1 MSTFAKLEENYDLKE
16 TLVDTIKIDL
26 IRQFKMCVDDINTE
40 IIVINESNVKQYED
54 LNEVLI
60 NLRRLDSKWNIDSNS
75 DKPWKFKY
83 MLEENLRR
91 RILEI
96 NISDLDTIDIDGY
109 EKFHDALRDLRAE
122 DPGWSINNTRRSFL
136 VLLNSEDIGLM
147 NNHLESREKRL
158 ME

>member
-1 MSTFAKLEENYDLKE
+1 MVKAQRNF
-16 TLVDTIKIDL
+16 DTKRYMGKWIEVSSILQDWSL
-26 IRQFKMCVDDINTE
+26 PCSGATATYKM
-40 IIVINESNVKQYED
+40 INENNIEQYED
-54 LNEVLI
+54 LNEVLV
-60 NLRRLDSKWNIDSNS
+60 NLRRLDSKWNINSNS

-96 NISDLDTIDIDGY
+96 DISDLDTIDIDGY

-136 VLLNSEDIGLM
+136 VLLTSEDIGLM
-147 NNHLESREKRL
+147 NNHLESREK
-158 ME
+158 

>member
-26 IRQFKMCVDDINTE
+26 IRQFKMCVDEINTE

-60 NLRRLDSKWNIDSNS
+60 NLRRLDSKWNIGSNS

-96 NISDLDTIDIDGY
+96 DISDLDTIDIDGY

-122 DPGWSINNTRRSFL
+122 DPRWSINNTRRNFL
-136 VLLNSEDIGLM
+136 VLLTSEDIGLM
-147 NNHLESREKRL
+147 NNHLESREK
-158 ME
+158 

>member
-26 IRQFKMCVDDINTE
+26 IRQFKMCVDEINTE

-60 NLRRLDSKWNIDSNS
+60 NLRRLDSKWNIGSNS

-96 NISDLDTIDIDGY
+96 DISDLDTIDIEGY

-122 DPGWSINNTRRSFL
+122 DPGWSIDNTRRSFL
-136 VLLNSEDIGLM
+136 VLLTSEDIGLM

-158 ME
+158 IE

>member
-1 MSTFAKLEENYDLKE
+1 MSTFAKLEESYDSKE
-16 TLVDTIKIDL
+16 TLVDTIKTDL
-26 IRQFKMCVDDINTE
+26 VDQFKVCVDNINTE
-40 IIVINESNVKQYED
+40 IIIINESNVKQYEE

-60 NLRRLDSKWNIDSNS
+60 NLRRLDPEWNINSNS

-96 NISDLDTIDIDGY
+96 DISDLDTLDMEGY

-122 DPGWSINNTRRSFL
+122 DPGWSINNTRRNFP
-136 VLLNSEDIGLM
+136 VLLTSEDIGLM
-147 NNHLESREKRL
+147 NNHLESRENDL
-158 ME
+158 

>member
-26 IRQFKMCVDDINTE
+26 IRQFKMCVDEINTE

-54 LNEVLI
+54 LNEVLT

-96 NISDLDTIDIDGY
+96 DISDLDTIDIDGY

-122 DPGWSINNTRRSFL
+122 DPGWSIDNTRRSFL
-136 VLLNSEDIGLM
+136 VLLTSEDIGLM

>member
-26 IRQFKMCVDDINTE
+26 IRQFKMCVDEINTE

-60 NLRRLDSKWNIDSNS
+60 NLRRLDSKWNIGSNS

-96 NISDLDTIDIDGY
+96 DISDLDTIDIEGY

-122 DPGWSINNTRRSFL
+122 DPGWSIDNTRRSFL
-136 VLLNSEDIGLM
+136 VLLTSEDIGLM
-147 NNHLESREKRL
+147 NNHLESREK
-158 ME
+158 

>member
-26 IRQFKMCVDDINTE
+26 IRQFKMCVDEINTE

-96 NISDLDTIDIDGY
+96 DISDLDTIDIEGY

-122 DPGWSINNTRRSFL
+122 DPGWSIDNTRRSFL
-136 VLLNSEDIGLM
+136 VLLTSEDIGLM
-147 NNHLESREKRL
+147 NNHLESREK
-158 ME
+158 

>member
-26 IRQFKMCVDDINTE
+26 IRQFKMCVDEINTE

-60 NLRRLDSKWNIDSNS
+60 NLRRLDSEWNIGSNS

-96 NISDLDTIDIDGY
+96 DISDLDTIDIEGY

-122 DPGWSINNTRRSFL
+122 DPGWSIDNTRRSFL
-136 VLLNSEDIGLM
+136 VLLTSEDIGLM